1 MDRYEEEFQATEARV
16 DAGQECGGVC
26 GDIVAQH
33 GESGNLTRGGDD

>member
-16 DAGQECGGVC
+16 DAGQGFGRMC

-33 GESGNLTRGGDD
+33 GESGSLARGGDD